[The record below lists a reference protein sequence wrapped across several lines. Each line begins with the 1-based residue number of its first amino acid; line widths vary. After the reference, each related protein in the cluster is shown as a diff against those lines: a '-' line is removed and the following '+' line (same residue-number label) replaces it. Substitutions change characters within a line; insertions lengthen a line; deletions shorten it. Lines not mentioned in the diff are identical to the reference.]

1 MIKKIISLSLMVGSV
16 FAGDVMYSSKVKPVY
31 LDGSSQKIEGKLLPT
46 NAVEILAEEGDRV
59 KFKITGYQNPV
70 AGNIIYFANGQRIF
84 SLAFSKTAKTNIK
97 IVQVGKDGAWNLV
110 STEAYTTKGD
120 FEKNVEPMYTKANKL
135 YSDNCS
141 MCHSLHE
148 VNHYTANQWPSLFQS
163 MISRTPI
170 ENDDVWMI
178 TQYLQKH
185 ASDMKK

>member
-1 MIKKIISLSLMVGSV
+1 
-16 FAGDVMYSSKVKPVY
+16 
-31 LDGSSQKIEGKLLPT
+31 
-46 NAVEILAEEGDRV
+46 
-59 KFKITGYQNPV
+59 
-70 AGNIIYFANGQRIF
+70 
-84 SLAFSKTAKTNIK
+84 
-97 IVQVGKDGAWNLV
+97 
-110 STEAYTTKGD
+110 
-120 FEKNVEPMYTKANKL
+120 
-135 YSDNCS
+135 